1 VTALPA
7 IESIKSALN
16 RFQGRTAVVTGAA
29 SGIGRA
35 TAQRLASEGALVACL
50 DIDAD
55 GARRTAREITD
66 SGGQAIGYPCDVSDP
81 AQVAA
86 TAQALLA
93 ELGDPHVVCNVAG
106 ILSVSRLEDLPVEEW
121 QRVLAINLTG
131 PFLVAKALLPALV
144 RTRGNIVNTGS
155 RSGWHGR
162 AYQTAYCAS
171 KAGVHLM
178 TKALALEFA
187 DRGVRVNAVVPGGTR
202 TGMSK
207 IYKAPEDAD
216 PALIAGLNSP
226 LGIAE
231 PEEVAAAIAFIAS
244 DEMRFMTGSI
254 VAIDGGISA

>member
-1 VTALPA
+1 VTTRPLARPA
-7 IESIKSALN
+7 K
-16 RFQGRTAVVTGAA
+16 RFEDRTAVVTGAG

-35 TAQRLASEGALVACL
+35 TAQLLATEGALVACL

-55 GARRTAREITD
+55 AVQLTARGITEA
-66 SGGQAIGYPCDVSDP
+66 GGRAIGYRCDVSDP
-81 AQVAA
+81 AQVSA

-93 ELGDPHVVCNVAG
+93 DLGDPYVLCNVAG
-106 ILSVSRLEDLPVEEW
+106 ILSVSRFEDLPVEEW
-121 QRVLAINLTG
+121 QRVLAVNLTG
-131 PFLVAKALLPALV
+131 PFLLAKALLPALE
-144 RTRGNIVNTGS
+144 RTGGNIVNTGS
-155 RSGWHGR
+155 RSGTHGR

-178 TKALALEFA
+178 TKSLALEFA
-187 DRGVRVNAVVPGGTR
+187 DRGVRVNAVSPGGTR
-202 TGMSK
+202 TGMST
-207 IYKAPEDAD
+207 IYQAPRDAD

>member
-1 VTALPA
+1 VTVVDQIAR
-7 IESIKSALN
+7 
-16 RFQGRTAVVTGAA
+16 RFEGRIAVVTGAA

-35 TAQRLASEGALVACL
+35 TATRLASEGAHVACL
-50 DIDAD
+50 DIDAE
-55 GARRTAREITD
+55 GVQRTVRELCAAGFKAT
-66 SGGQAIGYPCDVSDP
+66 GYACDVSDP
-81 AQVAA
+81 VQVAA
-86 TAQALLA
+86 TAEALLA

-106 ILSVSRLEDLPVEEW
+106 ILSVSRFEDLPVEEW
-121 QRVLAINLTG
+121 QQVLAINLTG
-131 PFLVAKALLPALV
+131 PFLIAKALLPALV

-178 TKALALEFA
+178 TKSLALEFA

-207 IYKAPEDAD
+207 TYKAPEDAD